1 MPRVIFLLF
10 LAALNLLLSAGE
22 ATAKDKETPPWMED
36 VITGDRKI
44 YLIPKGAK
52 KEVFGSQVTVETTEE
67 YAARRIYEFEQ
78 FMEGRFKTMD
88 ENYAALKAEIDS
100 LKNTVEQLQ
109 REISQAVK
117 EVSGEAG
124 VADDGEAA
132 EQ

>member
-1 MPRVIFLLF
+1 MPRVILMLI
-10 LAALNLLLSAGE
+10 LAALHLSFSTGE
-22 ATAKDKETPPWMED
+22 VTAEDKETPPWMED
-36 VITGDRKI
+36 VIAGDRKI

-52 KEVFGSQVTVETTEE
+52 KEVFGSQVTVESTEE

-78 FMEGRFKTMD
+78 FIEGRFKTMD

-117 EVSGEAG
+117 EVSG
-124 VADDGEAA
+124 
-132 EQ
+132 